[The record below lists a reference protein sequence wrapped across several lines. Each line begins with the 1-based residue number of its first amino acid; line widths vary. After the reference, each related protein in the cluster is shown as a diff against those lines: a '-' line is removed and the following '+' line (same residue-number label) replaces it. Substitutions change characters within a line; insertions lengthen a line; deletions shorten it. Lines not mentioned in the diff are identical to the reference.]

1 MLSKP
6 ELFLN
11 QWLRCCYDDNKDRY
25 ISNLNF
31 TTQNMDTTYVTM
43 IISKSRQ
50 LGAKINYVG
59 MTGYSPLIT
68 ATLDHNVIAIRALL
82 FDDCDINKG
91 YDHILLQYLI
101 KRQKMI

>member
-1 MLSKP
+1 
-6 ELFLN
+6 
-11 QWLRCCYDDNKDRY
+11 
-25 ISNLNF
+25 
-31 TTQNMDTTYVTM
+31 MDTTYVTM

-82 FDDCDINKG
+82 FDECDINKPLVKTYSAPQSFMSKRKG
-91 YDHILLQYLI
+91 LQVLLILF
-101 KRQKMI
+101 